1 MPIGMRATSS
11 FWGLAVVGAIGCAK
25 SPPASRFPNAA
36 DALGRM
42 RATYAC
48 ANGIQGLGKLDH
60 FGDRGRI
67 RGDASVIAVNPARL
81 RIDIS
86 SPFGATPYTLT
97 SDGRT
102 FALNDLPNK
111 QFFRGPASAC
121 NLARLTQVPVP
132 GHALVYLLR
141 GEAPLL
147 RHEPTAPRL
156 EWESGHY
163 RIDVPSERDAKQ
175 TLLVE
180 VYDEDYA
187 LDWSKQRMRVVG
199 LSIEQGGA
207 LLYRATMSNFARS
220 KTANPRVDDEGL
232 EPPLPPSGGP
242 CELDVPRSI
251 RIEVPSSGDDVL
263 FQYREMALN
272 PPLPER
278 TFSQPL
284 PSGSTP
290 LDVTCD

>member
-1 MPIGMRATSS
+1 M
-11 FWGLAVVGAIGCAK
+11 
-25 SPPASRFPNAA
+25 
-36 DALGRM
+36 
-42 RATYAC
+42 
-48 ANGIQGLGKLDH
+48 
-60 FGDRGRI
+60 
-67 RGDASVIAVNPARL
+67 IAVNPARI

-111 QFFRGPASAC
+111 QFLEGPASAC

-147 RHEPTAPRL
+147 EHEPTTPRL
-156 EWESGHY
+156 AWEDGHY
-163 RIDVPSERDAKQ
+163 RVDLEGAHGARQ
-175 TLLVE
+175 TVRLE
-180 VYDEDYA
+180 VYDEDFT
-187 LDWSKQRMRVVG
+187 LEWSKQRLRVVG
-199 LSIEQGGA
+199 LTTEQGEA
-207 LLYRATMSNFARS
+207 VLYRATLSNFAKAR
-220 KTANPRVDDEGL
+220 TASPRVDEEGID
-232 EPPLPPSGGP
+232 PPIPPSGGP
-242 CELDVPRSI
+242 CEIDVPRSI
-251 RIEVPSSGDDVL
+251 RIEVPFAGDDVL

-278 TFSQPL
+278 TFSQPV

-290 LDVTCD
+290 LRVECQDR